1 MRLKETKIETSP
13 MLSPD
18 DIEKLHGSLNLK
30 SVEKGL
36 EQAEQRLNYELD
48 IEDSLNKK
56 ALDLLKLIFTLL
68 SIFIAS
74 MLASIKFSQSLFTN
88 GLVNIELIV
97 FGLLLLASL
106 FLFFISLHSRNYG
119 SLGRLPDTWLQKGII
134 DGDGEAYI
142 TTLTHI
148 LRDYQ
153 ARIEVSVANNY
164 KKATYLNFG
173 VWLIAFNLS
182 QAAIAIFVLIYQ
194 I

>member
-1 MRLKETKIETSP
+1 MIAKNRKTETSP

-18 DIEKLHGSLNLK
+18 DIGKLHGKLNLK

-97 FGLLLLASL
+97 FDLLLLASL

-119 SLGRLPDTWLQKGII
+119 ALGRYPDTWLQRQII
-134 DGDGEAYI
+134 DGNDDSHTTTLAYI
-142 TTLTHI
+142 LY
-148 LRDYQ
+148 DYQ

-173 VWLIAFNLS
+173 VWFIAFNLS

-194 I
+194 T